1 MHKSAHFWWDLRN
14 SYRFSSHLFLYWYRI
29 SSLQIYII
37 ITIQIYFPNPYIYSI
52 PSKSPKFHFYPSV
65 YPTFPLIFHFYPS
78 IYPFYPLIWCVQ
90 INPPLH
96 IYLCIF
102 KNKIVQYKAI
112 KAVNKFKSTYNKSKT
127 GAIERF
133 PENTLSSFSTGNASV
148 LSMKRS
154 VLLNEA
160 SVKSIEASVL
170 LIKPSVAPTET
181 KMCLIEALV
190 APANVDLCSL
200 KLQLHSSKRSLHPL
214 NLKWTSLKVQCSS
227 MKLPLHPFK
236 DMLAHRSF
244 NELHRRFGEVY

>member
-1 MHKSAHFWWDLRN
+1 
-14 SYRFSSHLFLYWYRI
+14 
-29 SSLQIYII
+29 
-37 ITIQIYFPNPYIYSI
+37 
-52 PSKSPKFHFYPSV
+52 
-65 YPTFPLIFHFYPS
+65 
-78 IYPFYPLIWCVQ
+78 
-90 INPPLH
+90 
-96 IYLCIF
+96 
-102 KNKIVQYKAI
+102 
-112 KAVNKFKSTYNKSKT
+112 
-127 GAIERF
+127 
-133 PENTLSSFSTGNASV
+133 
-148 LSMKRS
+148 
-154 VLLNEA
+154 
-160 SVKSIEASVL
+160 L